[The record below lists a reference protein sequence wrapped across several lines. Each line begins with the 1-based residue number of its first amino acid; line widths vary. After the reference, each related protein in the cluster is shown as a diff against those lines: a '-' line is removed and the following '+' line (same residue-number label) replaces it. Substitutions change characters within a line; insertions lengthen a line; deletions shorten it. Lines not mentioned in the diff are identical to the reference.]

1 MLCVVVTESQC
12 PGTQNHMG
20 KDSNIAMPKLCVT
33 PVVPGSICKENANRM
48 SLICGMMGRFPK
60 VCSKVQYE
68 VCYNAIVEWCERN
81 LAPFLLLE
89 WETSSHN
96 IAILVLDLFRNRFH
110 SVSSYLV
117 VSSPGYHH
125 FRGFYYMQRI
135 DTSCR

>member
-1 MLCVVVTESQC
+1 
-12 PGTQNHMG
+12 MG

-33 PVVPGSICKENANRM
+33 PVVQGSICKENANRM
-48 SLICGMMGRFPK
+48 SLICGIMGRFPK

-68 VCYNAIVEWCERN
+68 VCYNDIVEWCERN

-96 IAILVLDLFRNRFH
+96 IAILGVSLHERNRFH

-117 VSSPGYHH
+117 VSSPGCHH
-125 FRGFYYMQRI
+125 FRGFLI
-135 DTSCR
+135 